1 MIFCRDHLCNL
12 YGPTVISE
20 DVKNNIVIRHVP
32 ENEEDLFA
40 RNSNMHDGLESHS
53 SDLADF
59 GDEDGG
65 ISSAQLTV
73 PVIPPR
79 RDLKPHS
86 ISHSIS
92 RPLNG
97 LFKISSDGS
106 NRGSFSGSYVGGSSS
121 PYLASTSSPYTPS
134 TRGQRSFNFV
144 LDPSP
149 PPLMTRK
156 QSRDEVAMVRH
167 ALKQNAYS
175 RVRLFLRPSRHFWY
189 LLDKS
194 VDKRF
199 SKKSIFISY
208 I

>member
-40 RNSNMHDGLESHS
+40 RNSNIHDGLESHS
-53 SDLADF
+53 SDHADF
-59 GDEDGG
+59 GDEYGG

-92 RPLNG
+92 RPLNS
-97 LFKISSDGS
+97 LFKSSTGES
-106 NRGSFSGSYVGGSSS
+106 NRGSFSGSFVGGPSS
-121 PYLASTSSPYTPS
+121 PYIASTSSPYTPS

-175 RVRLFLRPSRHFWY
+175 RV
-189 LLDKS
+189 
-194 VDKRF
+194 
-199 SKKSIFISY
+199 
-208 I
+208 